1 MLSDLLL
8 KTPIDGYNLQ
18 NCQKLGDLTQ
28 ETPALF
34 VFLSRL
40 DGIFGSALIAE
51 LKAIKKQYLFFPDV
65 VFIYKGT
72 PELGKIYF
80 ERNWSAAKAIADPR
94 HYLFQKFEIK
104 TATYLSYFT
113 PQVVRAYCKWGLKYF
128 RWRLPG
134 FRAQPLTALFLVRK
148 DEILWQY
155 NYTHLGDL
163 PSKMQIVNGVMPFL
177 L

>member
-34 VFLSRL
+34 VFLSCL
-40 DGIFGSALIAE
+40 GGIFDSALIAE
-51 LKAIKKQYLFFPDV
+51 LKAIKEQYLFFPDV

-72 PELGKIYF
+72 PDLGRMYF
-80 ERNWSAAKAIADPR
+80 ERNWSLVKAIADPR
-94 HYLFQKFEIK
+94 RYLFQKFEVK
-104 TATYLSYFT
+104 TATYAAYLT
-113 PQVVRAYCKWGLKYF
+113 PQLAKAYYKWGLKYF
-128 RWRLPG
+128 QWRLPRFG
-134 FRAQPLTALFLVRK
+134 ARPLTTLFLVRK

-155 NYTHLGDL
+155 NYAHIGDI
-163 PSKMQIVNGVMPFL
+163 PPKTRIINGVMPFL